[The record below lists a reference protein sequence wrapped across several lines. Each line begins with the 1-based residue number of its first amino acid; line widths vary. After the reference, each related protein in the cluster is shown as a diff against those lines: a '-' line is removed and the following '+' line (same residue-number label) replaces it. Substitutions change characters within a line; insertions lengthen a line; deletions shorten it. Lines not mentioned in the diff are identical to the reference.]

1 MDRKRSR
8 SSGYLCA
15 GSRGYKE
22 IAEEVEANRK
32 INEILK
38 GIVVEGTG
46 VKVKN
51 MSIEWIEVDRK
62 EGTKEISYLGNG
74 NIKVG
79 YELFKEKIERGELLE
94 FSASIRKIKNVEGF
108 TYAKG
113 IIHYLDDVETLEDF
127 KEYLN
132 QRQKIGNGQMLINE
146 SLEETIISKVG
157 EREFGRFL
165 KEAKKDGVEVFIM
178 PKEEVEKAKIKR
190 YEYLGLA
197 GYVYNNKLYN
207 FALGGDS

>member
-1 MDRKRSR
+1 
-8 SSGYLCA
+8 
-15 GSRGYKE
+15 
-22 IAEEVEANRK
+22 
-32 INEILK
+32 
-38 GIVVEGTG
+38 
-46 VKVKN
+46 